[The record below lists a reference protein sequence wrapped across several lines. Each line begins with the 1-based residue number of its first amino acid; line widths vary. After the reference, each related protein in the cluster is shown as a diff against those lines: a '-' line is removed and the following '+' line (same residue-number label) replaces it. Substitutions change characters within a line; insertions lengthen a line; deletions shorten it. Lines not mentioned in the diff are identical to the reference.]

1 MSSIR
6 RFVAAALLAAGCAA
20 ATPALAQIPVAIG
33 DSQSVPGLAP
43 LLRGVT
49 PSVVSIAVRRRMTD
63 EEMALMNDLMPVD
76 PHEPSIPHGERNIYA
91 AGSGVIIDAGEGFI
105 VTGSHVVDGA
115 DEILVI
121 LSDGR
126 RLAAKVAGSDPE
138 TDIAVVRVRAAG
150 LTNIKL
156 GNSDVVEVGDFVL
169 SIGNPFSIGQTVTS
183 GIVSALR
190 RRSWGDQNYEDFIQ
204 TDAAINL
211 GSSGGALVN
220 LRGELV
226 GMNAA
231 ILDTGDPMGGY
242 VGIGFAIPVNTVRNI
257 AGQLI
262 KYGSASHG
270 QLGVVVAASVGDAF
284 QPSSV
289 PNRPGVVVARIEPGS
304 SAALAGLK
312 VGDTITNINSAP
324 VRDATDLRIKTAL
337 LRVGDIVDLGIIRD
351 GHVLAVRATLTAKR
365 DRKALKDGPA
375 SSPLRGPVAAG
386 H

>member
-1 MSSIR
+1 MTSIR
-6 RFVAAALLAAGCAA
+6 TFVAAAVLAAVFAS
-20 ATPALAQIPVAIG
+20 ATPTLAQIPVAIG
-33 DSQSVPGLAP
+33 DSPSVPSLAP
-43 LLRGVT
+43 LLKGVT
-49 PSVVSIAVRRRMTD
+49 PSVVSIAIRRRMTD
-63 EEMALMNDLMPVD
+63 EEMAFMNDPLFQD
-76 PHEPSIPHGERNIYA
+76 PRAPSDPHGERNIYA
-91 AGSGVIIDAGEGFI
+91 AGSGIIIDADQGFI

-121 LSDGR
+121 LGDGR

-150 LTNIKL
+150 LTSIKL
-156 GNSDVVEVGDFVL
+156 GDSNAVEVGDFVL
-169 SIGNPFSIGQTVTS
+169 AIGNPFSIGQTVTS

-231 ILDTGDPMGGY
+231 ILDTGDPMGGN

-257 AGQLI
+257 AGQLMR
-262 KYGSASHG
+262 YGSASHG
-270 QLGVVVAASVGDAF
+270 QLGVIVVAPAADVF
-284 QPSSV
+284 QPSSA
-289 PNRPGVVVARIEPGS
+289 PNRSGVVIARIEPGS
-304 SAALAGLK
+304 SAAHAGLRA
-312 VGDTITNINSAP
+312 GDTITAFNSSP
-324 VRDATDLRIKTAL
+324 VRDAADLRIKTAL
-337 LRVGDIVDLGIIRD
+337 LRVGDIVELNIVRD
-351 GHVLAVRATLTAKR
+351 GQALNVRATLTAKSEK
-365 DRKALKDGPA
+365 KALKEEPSG
-375 SSPLRGPVAAG
+375 SRLRGAVAAG

>member
-6 RFVAAALLAAGCAA
+6 RFVAAAFLAGGFAS
-20 ATPALAQIPVAIG
+20 ATPAFAQIPVAIG
-33 DSQSVPGLAP
+33 ESQALPSLAP
-43 LLRGVT
+43 LLKGVT
-49 PSVVSIAVRRRMTD
+49 PSVVSIAIRRRMTD
-63 EEMALMNDLMPVD
+63 DEMAFMNDPMFQD
-76 PHEPSIPHGERNIYA
+76 PRAPSNPHGDRNIYA

-115 DEILVI
+115 DDILVI

-126 RLAAKVAGSDPE
+126 RLAAKVIGSDPE
-138 TDIAVVRVRAAG
+138 TDIAVVRIRAAG
-150 LTNIKL
+150 LTGIKL
-156 GNSDVVEVGDFVL
+156 GDSNAVEVGDFVL
-169 SIGNPFSIGQTVTS
+169 AIGNPFSIGQTVTS

-231 ILDTGDPMGGY
+231 ILDTGDPMSGN

-257 AGQLI
+257 AGQLM
-262 KYGSASHG
+262 KYGSTSHG
-270 QLGVVVAASVGDAF
+270 QLGVVVAAPAGDMF
-284 QPSSV
+284 QPSSA
-289 PNRPGVVVARIEPGS
+289 PNRPGVLIARIEPGS
-304 SAALAGLK
+304 AAAHAGLK
-312 VGDTITNINSAP
+312 AGDTITTFNSSP
-324 VRDATDLRIKTAL
+324 VRDTADLRAKTAL
-337 LRVGDIVDLGIIRD
+337 LRVGDIVELNI
-351 GHVLAVRATLTAKR
+351 VREGQPLNVRVTFTAKSEK
-365 DRKALKDGPA
+365 KALKDE
-375 SSPLRGPVAAG
+375 LPVSRSGGAVATG

>member
-1 MSSIR
+1 MSGIR
-6 RFVAAALLAAGCAA
+6 GFVAGALLAVGLASA
-20 ATPALAQIPVAIG
+20 PYALAQIPVAFG
-33 DSQSVPGLAP
+33 DSQSVPSLAP
-43 LLRGVT
+43 LLKGVT
-49 PSVVSIAVRRRMTD
+49 PSVVSIAIRRRMTD
-63 EEMALMNDLMPVD
+63 EEMAFMNDPMFQD
-76 PHEPSIPHGERNIYA
+76 PRVPPNAPGDRNIYA

-126 RLAAKVAGSDPE
+126 RLTARVVGSDPE
-138 TDIAVVRVRAAG
+138 TDIAVVRIRAAG
-150 LTNIKL
+150 LTSIKL
-156 GNSDVVEVGDFVL
+156 GDSNAVEVGDFVL
-169 SIGNPFSIGQTVTS
+169 AIGNPFSIGQTVTS

-231 ILDTGDPMGGY
+231 ILDTGNPMDGN
-242 VGIGFAIPVNTVRNI
+242 VGIGFAIPVNTVRSI

-270 QLGVVVAASVGDAF
+270 QLGVVVAAPAGDVF
-284 QPSSV
+284 QPSSA
-289 PNRPGVVVARIEPGS
+289 PLRPGVVVAKIEPGS
-304 SAALAGLK
+304 SAARAGLR
-312 VGDTITNINSAP
+312 VGDTITALNSSP
-324 VRDATDLRIKTAL
+324 VRDTADLRAKTAL
-337 LRVGDIVDLGIIRD
+337 LRVGDIVELSILRD
-351 GHVLAVRATLTAKR
+351 GQAVAVRATLTAKSE
-365 DRKALKDGPA
+365 KKTLKEAPA
-375 SSPLRGPVAAG
+375 GAPSRRAVVADP
-386 H
+386 